1 MLLLSDILRSD
12 GMLRKLRRWLWW
24 LRLRR
29 RVRLWL
35 RTELRP
41 SLRFP
46 VWFALRFPVWF
57 AVLLMV

>member
-46 VWFALRFPVWF
+46 VWFA
-57 AVLLMV
+57 VLLMV